1 MIFVMGEV
9 REEATEMTVEK
20 ILELGLI
27 DDDTEILIRD
37 EDSRV
42 LAHGNW
48 YQDNVL
54 AYGSRYVQSF
64 TWQDDNKCF
73 IDIK

>member
-1 MIFVMGEV
+1 
-9 REEATEMTVEK
+9 MTAKK

-27 DDDTEILIRD
+27 DDGTEILIRD

-54 AYGSRYVQSF
+54 EYMHREIESF
-64 TWQDDNKCF
+64 TWQDDNKRF